1 MAEQTLPATGTFI
14 WTELMTRDV
23 EKAKKFYS
31 SLIGW
36 QIKAQDMGGFT
47 YHMIGT
53 PGSNEQVGGMM
64 QMDDPKFQ
72 GVPPHWMPY
81 IAVSDIDNCAKR
93 TTELGGKVKVPPTD
107 IPNIGRF
114 CVIEDPTGATI
125 SLFKA
130 EMGK

>member
-1 MAEQTLPATGTFI
+1 MAEQTMATGTFC

-47 YHMIGT
+47 YHLIHT
-53 PGSNEQVGGMM
+53 PGNGEQVGGMM
-64 QMDDPKFQ
+64 QMDGPQFQ

-81 IAVSDIDNCAKR
+81 IAVDDIDGTAKR
-93 TTELGGKVKVPPTD
+93 TTELGGKVKMPPTD
-107 IPNIGRF
+107 IPNVGRF
-114 CVIEDPTGATI
+114 CIIEDPTGAVI

-130 EMGK
+130 TMGK